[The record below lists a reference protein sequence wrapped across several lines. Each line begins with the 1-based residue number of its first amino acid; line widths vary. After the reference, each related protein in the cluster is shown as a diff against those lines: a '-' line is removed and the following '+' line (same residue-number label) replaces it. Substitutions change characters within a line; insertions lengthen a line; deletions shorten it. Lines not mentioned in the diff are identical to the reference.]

1 MIEMSGGYMIPRGNG
16 LPDLEISPLDPLDY
30 LVSEI
35 DKRSPGQSTVDKIKE
50 ELGKD
55 RAPAVAGALG
65 IPSIEEIRTAFKGG
79 MVAVAGL
86 AVGLILVVFGGYL
99 LTKD

>member
-1 MIEMSGGYMIPRGNG
+1 MSSYIVPRGNG
-16 LPDLEISPLDPLDY
+16 LPDLEVSPLDPIDY

-35 DKRSPGQSTVDKIKE
+35 DARDPNGGGQSTLDKVKE

-65 IPSIEEIRTAFKGG
+65 VPSIEEIKTAFKGG

-86 AVGLILVVFGGYL
+86 AVGLILVIFGGYL